1 MDSNLDIGY
10 YLNVLKRRY
19 LYFIVPF
26 VLIFAVSS
34 AVALLL
40 PPVFR
45 SEAKILILS
54 QQIPTNLIQST
65 VTSLADERIQIIEQR
80 VMTRDNLLKIVKK
93 FDIFPENKGQIS
105 PSELVEKMRRQ
116 VQITRLSL
124 VTKGRKRS
132 TIAFTVSFEHKNPNV
147 TVKVANEIVT
157 LILNE
162 DVRART
168 TRAVDTTKF
177 LGREVNRLEKQLA
190 VIESQVTDFKQKN
203 EGALPSSLNV
213 RLSRLELLQNN
224 IKEFDR
230 EILNVKENR
239 TLLELQFSALSGGDI
254 STGTR
259 LGNTS
264 LQQLGSLKLEL
275 LRKAALYS
283 SSHPAIKALE
293 SQISAL
299 EKNIKLQSEILNKK
313 ESTKS
318 DDVNKVD
325 PAMPPVM
332 AVKMTTYNSRLIQLQ
347 QQRKN
352 LLTVI
357 ADLNKSITSTPEVE
371 RALTALTR
379 RYQNKQ
385 RSFDELLKKQQLA
398 LLGEKLEDNKQAEHF
413 EVIEQP
419 VVPRQPIKPNRKK
432 ILTLG
437 FMLAMAAG
445 GGGIFLIEMLNKSI
459 RSGAD
464 LVASLNRHPLV
475 SIPYVVT
482 RSEVRRGAMR
492 RKWLF
497 ILAIFLAVG
506 SLLAVHVFY
515 MNLDILFYKVINR
528 LQ

>member
-1 MDSNLDIGY
+1 MDSSLDIGY
-10 YLNVLKRRY
+10 YLSVLKRRY

-26 VLIFAVSS
+26 VLIFAIGS

-40 PPVFR
+40 PPVYR

-65 VTSLADERIQIIEQR
+65 VTSLADERIQVIEQR
-80 VMTRDNLLKIVKK
+80 VMTRNNLLKIIRK
-93 FDIFPENKGQIS
+93 FNIFPGDKGKLS
-105 PSELVEKMRRQ
+105 PSEQVVKMRSQ
-116 VQITRLSL
+116 VRITRLTL
-124 VTKGRKRS
+124 ATRGRKRS
-132 TIAFTVSFEHKNPNV
+132 TIAFTVSFEHKNPAV

-177 LGREVNRLEKQLA
+177 LGREVDRLEKQLA

-213 RLSRLELLQNN
+213 RLSRLEILQNN
-224 IKEFDR
+224 LKEFDR
-230 EILNVKENR
+230 EILNVKENK
-239 TLLELQFSALSGGDI
+239 TLLELQFSTIAGVDNSSGA
-254 STGTR
+254 S
-259 LGNTS
+259 LGNTP
-264 LQQLGSLKLEL
+264 LQQLGALKLEL

-299 EKNIKLQSEILNKK
+299 EKGVKLQGEILDKK
-313 ESTKS
+313 ENSKS
-318 DDVNKVD
+318 GDIEKID

-332 AVKMTTYNSRLIQLQ
+332 AVKMTTYNSRLTQLK
-347 QQRKN
+347 QQREK
-352 LLTVI
+352 LLTAIV
-357 ADLNKSITSTPEVE
+357 DLNKSIARTPEVE

-379 RYQNKQ
+379 RYENKQ

-419 VVPRQPIKPNRKK
+419 VLPQQPIKPNRKK
-432 ILTLG
+432 IIALG
-437 FMLAMAAG
+437 FMLAMVAG

-482 RSEVRRGAMR
+482 RSEIRRGALR
-492 RKWLF
+492 LKLLI
-497 ILAIFLAVG
+497 ILAILSGVG
-506 SLLAVHVFY
+506 ILLAVHIFY
-515 MNLDILFYKVINR
+515 MNLDILFFKVINR

>member
-26 VLIFAVSS
+26 VLVLVVSS

-40 PPVFR
+40 PPVYR

-65 VTSLADERIQIIEQR
+65 VTSLADERIQVIEQR
-80 VMTRDNLLKIVKK
+80 VMTRDNLLKIIRK
-93 FDIFPENKGQIS
+93 FKIYPDNRDRLS
-105 PSELVEKMRRQ
+105 PSELVEQMRG
-116 VQITRLSL
+116 QIQINRLSL
-124 VTKGRKRS
+124 ATRGRKRS
-132 TIAFTVSFEHKNPNV
+132 TIAFTVSFEHKDPSV

-177 LGREVNRLEKQLA
+177 LGREVDRLEKQLA

-203 EGALPSSLNV
+203 ESALPSSLNV
-213 RLSRLELLQNN
+213 RLSRLEILQNN
-224 IKEFDR
+224 LKEFDR
-230 EILNVKENR
+230 EILSIKENKA
-239 TLLELQFSALSGGDI
+239 LLELQFSTIAGVDN
-254 STGTR
+254 STGTTM
-259 LGNTS
+259 GNTP
-264 LQQLGSLKLEL
+264 LQQLGALRLEL

-299 EKNIKLQSEILNKK
+299 EKNVKLQGEILDKK
-313 ESTKS
+313 QNSKS
-318 DDVNKVD
+318 NDIEKID
-325 PAMPPVM
+325 PTMPPVM

-347 QQRKN
+347 QQREK
-352 LLTVI
+352 LLAAIV
-357 ADLNKSITSTPEVE
+357 DLNQAIARTPEVE

-379 RYQNKQ
+379 RYENKQ
-385 RSFDELLKKQQLA
+385 RSFEELLKKQQLA

-419 VVPRQPIKPNRKK
+419 VLPRQPIKPNRKK
-432 ILTLG
+432 ILALG
-437 FMLAMAAG
+437 FMLAMVAG
-445 GGGIFLIEMLNKSI
+445 GGGIFLIEILNKSI

-482 RSEVRRGAMR
+482 RSEIRRGARR

-497 ILAIFLAVG
+497 ILAIFLVAG
-506 SLLAVHVFY
+506 ILLAVHIFY
-515 MNLDILFYKVINR
+515 MNLDILFFKVISR

>member
-1 MDSNLDIGY
+1 MDSSLDIGY
-10 YLNVLKRRY
+10 YLSVLKRRY

-26 VLIFAVSS
+26 VLVFAVSS

-40 PPVFR
+40 PPVYR

-54 QQIPTNLIQST
+54 QQIPTNLVQST
-65 VTSLADERIQIIEQR
+65 VTSLADERIQVIEQR
-80 VMTRDNLLKIVKK
+80 VMTRDNLLKIVRK
-93 FDIFPENKGQIS
+93 FKIFQGNKDRFS
-105 PSELVEKMRRQ
+105 PSELVEKMRNQ
-116 VQITRLSL
+116 VQITRLAL
-124 VTKGRKRS
+124 ATRGRKRS
-132 TIAFTVSFEHKNPNV
+132 TIAFTVSFEHKNPGV

-177 LGREVNRLEKQLA
+177 LGREVDRLEKQLA

-203 EGALPSSLNV
+203 ESALPSSLNV
-213 RLSRLELLQNN
+213 RLSRLEILQNN
-224 IKEFDR
+224 LKEFDR
-230 EILNVKENR
+230 EVLSIKENK
-239 TLLELQFSALSGGDI
+239 TLLELQFSTLANGDNSG
-254 STGTR
+254 TP

-264 LQQLGSLKLEL
+264 LQQLGALKLEL
-275 LRKAALYS
+275 LRKAALFS

-299 EKNIKLQSEILNKK
+299 EKSIKLQGEVLDKK
-313 ESTKS
+313 DNSNG
-318 DDVNKVD
+318 DDIEKVD

-332 AVKMTTYNSRLIQLQ
+332 AVKMTTYNSRLTQLQ
-347 QQRKN
+347 QQREK
-352 LLTVI
+352 LLAAIVALNQSI
-357 ADLNKSITSTPEVE
+357 ARTPEVE

-379 RYQNKQ
+379 RYENKQ
-385 RSFDELLKKQQLA
+385 KSFDELLKKQQLA

-419 VVPRQPIKPNRKK
+419 VLPQQPIKPNRKK
-432 ILTLG
+432 IIALG

-459 RSGAD
+459 RTGAD
-464 LVASLNRHPLV
+464 LVVSLNRHPLV

-482 RSEVRRGAMR
+482 RSEIKRGGR
-492 RKWLF
+492 QRKLLF
-497 ILAIFLAVG
+497 ILAIILAVAT
-506 SLLAVHVFY
+506 LTAVHIFY
-515 MNLDILFYKVINR
+515 MNLDILFIKVIDR